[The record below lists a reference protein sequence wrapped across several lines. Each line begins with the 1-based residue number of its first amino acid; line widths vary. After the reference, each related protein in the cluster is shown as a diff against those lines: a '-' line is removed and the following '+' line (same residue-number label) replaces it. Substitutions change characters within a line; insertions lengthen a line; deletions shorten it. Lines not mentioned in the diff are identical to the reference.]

1 MALRF
6 DEAASTLGV
15 PGSILQKIPEEVKEQ
30 AQEIRLRCGRPVTVC
45 TGRRTWF
52 LTGSG
57 ALLPQDSDLCP
68 VSGPGEMKELFRG
81 LCAYSLYSH
90 EREIRQ
96 GYLTLRGGHRVG
108 LCGTAVMQNGEIVSV
123 GEISSLCVRICR
135 ELPGAADELFR
146 RIGLPEG
153 GLLIAGAPSSGK
165 TTVLRDIARQ
175 LAGGKLGRYYRVAV
189 VDERGELGSSVQGQP
204 QNDLG
209 ISCDLLSG
217 YPRAEGI
224 LQAVRVLSPEYV
236 LCDELGSEGD
246 AQAVEAGMFAGAG
259 MISSIRAGSR
269 RELLSRPL
277 CRRMLE
283 TGAFSRVVLLS
294 GRESPGKIAEVMKA
308 GDLLHEANGTFAAG
322 SSLRWNRAD
331 TGP

>member
-6 DEAASTLGV
+6 DEAAGTLGV

-224 LQAVRVLSPEYV
+224 LQAMRVLSPEYV

-259 MISSIRAGSR
+259 MIASIHAGSR

-308 GDLLHEANGTFAAG
+308 GDLLHEADGTFTAG

-331 TGP
+331 TSP